1 MTSETATTGPDGH
14 DQANAYGELMADV
27 YDTWHPGPES
37 DPRVASA
44 VRLLAQLA
52 DGGPALELGV
62 GTGRLAIP
70 LAEAG
75 IDVTGIDHSPKMLDQ
90 LRSKPSGQRVR
101 AVVGDFTAGPLPGG
115 PFRLAYIVFNT
126 LFGVTSQDAQ
136 ARCFVKV
143 AEVLEPG
150 GVFVLEANVPDP
162 SRFDRGQR
170 VQVDHLGDDDVRL
183 SVSTHDRTTQL
194 VRTRY
199 ISIGAVGITTYPVTL
214 RYVWPSELD
223 LMGTLAGLELVGRYA
238 DWQHG
243 PYTSASPT
251 HISVWRKPD
260 TQSEG

>member
-1 MTSETATTGPDGH
+1 MTSGSPTDGPDGQ
-14 DQANAYGELMADV
+14 DQANAFGELVADV

-37 DPRVASA
+37 DPRTAAA

-52 DGGPALELGV
+52 DDGPALELGV

-75 IDVTGIDHSPKMLDQ
+75 IDVTGIDHSPKMLDR

-101 AVVGDFTAGPLPGG
+101 AIVGDFTTGPLPGG
-115 PFRLAYIVFNT
+115 PFRLAYTVFNT

-136 ARCFVKV
+136 VRCFVKV

-162 SRFDRGQR
+162 SRFDGGQR
-170 VQVDHLGDDDVRL
+170 VQVDHLGDDVRL
-183 SVSTHDRTTQL
+183 SVSKHDRATQL

-199 ISIGAVGITTYPVTL
+199 ISIGTVGITTYPVTL

-223 LMGTLAGLELVGRYA
+223 LMGRLAGLELVGRYA
-238 DWQHG
+238 DWERT

-260 TQSEG
+260 R

>member
-1 MTSETATTGPDGH
+1 MVPGTPTTGPDGP
-14 DQANAYGELMADV
+14 DPANVFGELVADV

-37 DPRVASA
+37 DPRVAAA
-44 VRLLAQLA
+44 VRLLAQFA
-52 DGGPALELGV
+52 EGGPALELGV

-70 LAEAG
+70 LVEAG

-101 AVVGDFTAGPLPGG
+101 AVVGDFAAGPLPGG
-115 PFRLAYIVFNT
+115 PFRLVFIVFNT

-150 GVFVLEANVPDP
+150 GLFVLEANVPDP

-170 VQVDHLGDDDVRL
+170 VQVDHLGDDVRL
-183 SVSTHDRTTQL
+183 SVSTQDRATQL
-194 VRTRY
+194 VHTRY
-199 ISIGAVGITTYPVTL
+199 ISIGAAGITTYPVTL

-238 DWQHG
+238 DWERT
-243 PYTSASPT
+243 PYTSASPA

-260 TQSEG
+260 PSAKG